1 MRLQIWTDGLTD
13 GNYMFLSESG
23 YRQEQRSGGI
33 PQALAY
39 FADINQHTRLYRV
52 HEGVAPRRE
61 SEPRPTRKEKI
72 EQQKIARPDLYGMRT
87 LFDFNEHFIELSNA
101 EEEKR
106 SLSFMLFLLFG
117 LMCCIP
123 LFGLTLS
130 LPDDPIFSRNWLI
143 NFAIGGGMLLAAC
156 ALIYFLVWPHML
168 APAFFTSLRA
178 RYRFNRTARKVYAL
192 RPKKYGGNVVLDWD
206 RVQAHVRWTP
216 PKSWTAEQLATS
228 EVAREERLRSA
239 GLDSNLLLYWPP
251 LDANDPERKGEDVL
265 WVGPSGSGEA
275 LWQYIRTFME
285 EGMETVPRPSE
296 HEWLRKGFSG
306 PGEYLEET
314 VMHGSHMR
322 DDTIGKGTS
331 GATFTN
337 YATNFLWAPLHS
349 LAERLCYWPT
359 FPEEWNS
366 DCGQKRRESGI
377 GPEEPLRWTSMP

>member
-1 MRLQIWTDGLTD
+1 
-13 GNYMFLSESG
+13 MFFSENSF
-23 YRQEQRSGGI
+23 RQEQRRDGTEK
-33 PQALAY
+33 ALAY
-39 FADINQHTRLYRV
+39 YADINSYTRL
-52 HEGVAPRRE
+52 HEIQEGVRPRQE
-61 SEPRPTRKEKI
+61 NEPKLKRKEKL
-72 EQQKIARPDLYGMRT
+72 EQQKLAHPRLYGMRT
-87 LFDFNEHFIELSNA
+87 LFDFNEHFVELSNA
-101 EEEKR
+101 GEEKR
-106 SLSFMLFLLFG
+106 SLGLMLFILCFSIIAL
-117 LMCCIP
+117 P
-123 LFGLTLS
+123 LYSFLDQVMGHGPRSTSWFIAL
-130 LPDDPIFSRNWLI
+130 
-143 NFAIGGGMLLAAC
+143 AIGGAMCVTVLVLC
-156 ALIYFLVWPHML
+156 YFFAWPYLL

-178 RYRFNRTARKVYAL
+178 RYRFNRTTRKVYAL

-206 RVQAHVRWTP
+206 RVQAHVRWAP
-216 PKSWTAEQLATS
+216 PKAWTAEQLATS
-228 EVAREERLRSA
+228 EAAREERQRSA

-265 WVGPSGSGEA
+265 WVGPTGSGES

-285 EGMETVPRPSE
+285 DGMDAVPRPSE

-306 PGEYLEET
+306 PGEHLEET

-322 DDTIGKGTS
+322 DDIIGKGTS

-377 GPEEPLRWTSMP
+377 GPEEPMRWTCKP

>member
-1 MRLQIWTDGLTD
+1 
-13 GNYMFLSESG
+13 MFLSECG
-23 YRQEQRSGGI
+23 YRQEQRSGGT

-39 FADINQHTRLYRV
+39 FADINQYTRLYGIQ
-52 HEGVAPRRE
+52 EGEIPRRQG
-61 SEPRPTRKEKI
+61 EPKPTRKEKL
-72 EQQKIARPDLYGMRT
+72 EQQKLARPQLYGMRT

-106 SLSFMLFLLFG
+106 SLGFMLLILG
-117 LMCCIP
+117 ALI
-123 LFGLTLS
+123 LS
-130 LPDDPIFSRNWLI
+130 VPIFGVAAHFLRHGVLDWVLCLM
-143 NFAIGGGMLLAAC
+143 AIGVF
-156 ALIYFLVWPHML
+156 ALEYFFLWPYFL
-168 APAFFTSLRA
+168 APAFFTGLRA
-178 RYRFNRTARKVYAL
+178 RYRFNRTTRKVYAL

-206 RVQAHVRWTP
+206 RVQAHVRWAP

-251 LDANDPERKGEDVL
+251 LNASDPERKGEDVL

-285 EGMETVPRPSE
+285 EGMDAVPRPSE

-306 PGEYLEET
+306 PGEHLEET
-314 VMHGSHMR
+314 VMHGSHLR
-322 DDTIGKGTS
+322 DDIIGKGTS

-377 GPEEPLRWTSMP
+377 GPEEPMRWTCKP